1 MFSDQPINNSK
12 TDLFGRKKF
21 AKRISH
27 IIANRTEKE
36 SIAIG
41 IHAPWGEGKTS
52 VLNMI
57 IEGLEEHLHKKD
69 KTLLNGHIVLLK
81 FNPWRFSDENQLL
94 ENFFSALADKL
105 EGRIETTGEKISD
118 LVRNYSWVTTP
129 LEALKFGFLGV
140 EASVNA
146 KETLEKLAEARP
158 KADVSVLKERIE
170 EILAKSNK
178 KLLL

>member
-1 MFSDQPINNSK
+1 MFSDQPIKNSK

-21 AKRISH
+21 SKRIAH

-36 SIAIG
+36 SIAVG

-57 IEGLEEHLHKKD
+57 IEGLEEHLHRKD

-105 EGRIETTGEKISD
+105 EGRIKTRGEKISD
-118 LVRNYSWVTTP
+118 LVGDYS
-129 LEALKFGFLGV
+129 
-140 EASVNA
+140 
-146 KETLEKLAEARP
+146 
-158 KADVSVLKERIE
+158 
-170 EILAKSNK
+170 
-178 KLLL
+178 